1 MNENF
6 IQIISQTGI
15 WCVSTFV
22 LAKTFLDYIVKRE
35 EVDRT
40 SFKER
45 EDRTYSI
52 IENQEELMQQQKDL
66 LSKAI
71 TMIENNKEKLSNLT
85 DMTQN
90 NKETLDNL
98 NNIQMLHTNR
108 LDRIEDRQTQLE
120 EEVKKIGNKL

>member
-1 MNENF
+1 MSENF
-6 IQIISQTGI
+6 IQMISQTGI
-15 WCVSTFV
+15 WCVTAF
-22 LAKTFLDYIVKRE
+22 LLGKTFLDYIIKRE

-40 SFKER
+40 SFRER

-52 IENQEELMQQQKDL
+52 IENQEALMQQQKDL

-71 TMIENNKEKLSNLT
+71 IMIENNKEKLSNLT
-85 DMTQN
+85 DMTQS

-120 EEVKKIGNKL
+120 EEVKKIGSKL

>member
-1 MNENF
+1 MSENF
-6 IQIISQTGI
+6 IQMISQTGI
-15 WCVSTFV
+15 WCVTAF
-22 LAKTFLDYIVKRE
+22 LLGKTFLDYIIKRE

-52 IENQEELMQQQKDL
+52 IENQEALMQQQKDL

-71 TMIENNKEKLSNLT
+71 IMIENNKEKLSNLT
-85 DMTQN
+85 DMTQS

-120 EEVKKIGNKL
+120 EEVKKIGSKL

>member
-1 MNENF
+1 MSENF

-15 WCVSTFV
+15 WCVTAF
-22 LAKTFLDYIVKRE
+22 LLGKTFLDYIIKRE

-40 SFKER
+40 SFRER

-52 IENQEELMQQQKDL
+52 IENQEALMQQQKDL

-85 DMTQN
+85 DMTQS

-120 EEVKKIGNKL
+120 EEVKKIGSKL

>member
-1 MNENF
+1 MSENF
-6 IQIISQTGI
+6 IQMISQTGI
-15 WCVSTFV
+15 WCVTAF
-22 LAKTFLDYIVKRE
+22 LLGKTFLDYIIKRE

-40 SFKER
+40 SFRER

-52 IENQEELMQQQKDL
+52 IENQEALMQQQKDL

-85 DMTQN
+85 DMTQS

-120 EEVKKIGNKL
+120 EEVKKIGSKL